1 MKIRV
6 YQVDAFTRRPFS
18 GNPAAVCPL
27 ETWLPDDVMQSIALE
42 NNLSETAFF
51 VPGGARFQ
59 LRWFTPKVEI
69 DLCGHATLATA
80 CVIHTHLGWTES
92 RIEIESRSGS
102 LSVDRVE
109 DLWVMD
115 FPTRESKKI
124 ETPESLRKILGREPI
139 ETRKAVDLMAVLE
152 SEAEVREFVPNFSQ
166 IVNLDTRGLILTAPG
181 DDVDFVS
188 RFFAPAKGVNED
200 PVTGSSHCTLIPYW
214 GERLGKTKM
223 HARQVSSRGGELFC
237 EWKGDRVG
245 IGGHAVT
252 VMEGNV
258 YV

>member
-1 MKIRV
+1 MNVRLF
-6 YQVDAFTRRPFS
+6 QVDAFTRKPFT

-27 ETWLPDDVMQSIALE
+27 ESWLPDDVMQSIAME

-51 VPGGARFQ
+51 VSTGHRFH

-69 DLCGHATLATA
+69 DLCGHATLASA
-80 CVIHTHLGWTES
+80 CIIHTHLGWKDT
-92 RIEIESRSGS
+92 RIEFESRSGL
-102 LSVDRVE
+102 LSVERTH

-115 FPTRESKKI
+115 FPTRESDDV
-124 ETPESLRKILGREPI
+124 ETPDLLREILGCEPV
-139 ETRKAVDLMAVLE
+139 ETRRAVDLMAVLE
-152 SEAEVREFVPNFSQ
+152 SEQQVREFVPDFSK
-166 IVNLDTRGLILTAPG
+166 IVNLETRGLILTAPG
-181 DDVDFVS
+181 NDVDFVS

-214 GERLGKTKM
+214 GQRLGKKRL
-223 HARQVSSRGGELFC
+223 HARQVSTRGGELFC
-237 EWKGDRVG
+237 EWRGDRVA

-252 VMEGNV
+252 VMEGNF

>member
-1 MKIRV
+1 MNIRLF
-6 YQVDAFTRRPFS
+6 QVDAFTREPFT

-27 ETWLPDDVMQSIALE
+27 ESWLPDDVMQSIALE

-51 VPGGARFQ
+51 VPTGRRFH

-69 DLCGHATLATA
+69 DLCGHATLASA
-80 CVIHTHLGWTES
+80 CVIHTQLGWKDTRVEF
-92 RIEIESRSGS
+92 ESRSGL
-102 LSVDRVE
+102 LSVERAN

-115 FPTRESKKI
+115 FPTRESEPI
-124 ETPESLRKILGREPI
+124 ETPEPLRKILGRDPL
-139 ETRKAVDLMAVLE
+139 ETRKAVDLMAVIE
-152 SEAEVREFVPNFSQ
+152 SEAQVREFVPDFSK
-166 IVNLDTRGLILTAPG
+166 IVNLETRGLILTAPG

-214 GERLGKTKM
+214 GTRLGKKRL
-223 HARQVSSRGGELFC
+223 HARQVSTRGGELFC
-237 EWKGDRVG
+237 EWKGDRVA

-252 VMEGNV
+252 VMEGKF